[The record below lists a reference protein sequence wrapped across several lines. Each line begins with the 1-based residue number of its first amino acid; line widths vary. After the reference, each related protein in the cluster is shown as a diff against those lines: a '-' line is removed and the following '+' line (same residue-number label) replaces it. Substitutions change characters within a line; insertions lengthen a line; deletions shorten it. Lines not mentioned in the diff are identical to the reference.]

1 MSKLGKDHINKCEKL
16 SITYRSVIIV
26 SRCKIYMLKTIL
38 NELNLAIGFVKLSCK
53 YFVRL

>member
-38 NELNLAIGFVKLSCK
+38 NELNLAIGFGKVKL
-53 YFVRL
+53 